1 MPRDHR
7 QIIQQQLATAM
18 AAAFKSV
25 GSPGLDAKRDGLR
38 QAMEDLDALHA
49 AYHEALVDQAH
60 SARVKQIAEDFT
72 GLERMLR
79 SLKGQTLTEAQ
90 QEAVRTRIKT
100 WHYESRRWIQDL
112 PLQPCLHH
120 LPALGG
126 ASPADRKAKVKQL
139 WLQAGGAWFAPAP
152 LAPRDRKAGTPRRFL
167 LRQQPRPVVL
177 EPMGPGE
184 NPEPWEAPSRWVCRP
199 EPLLELLALAREA
212 LEVEVGGPN
221 LGGHASFEER
231 RRRSSLKDAF
241 AFTCVRIYERAVGP
255 KTARQ
260 GDALRRDL
268 NETSFDHFVALV
280 HRWVA
285 GPDAPPE
292 WEPGLQP
299 IRKAIATQRAWQKLL
314 KAAKCP
320 DEDAFNALP
329 LEVQQA
335 AVRKLPEKVRL
346 HLTPPAPPLI

>member
-1 MPRDHR
+1 MDQRR
-7 QIIQQQLATAM
+7 LIQQHLENAQTYLLRSDGSSRQETERMAIEEAM
-18 AAAFKSV
+18 SDLEA
-25 GSPGLDAKRDGLR
+25 LR
-38 QAMEDLDALHA
+38 V
-49 AYHEALVDQAH
+49 AYHEALSDQVH
-60 SARVKQIAEDFT
+60 SVRVKQIEEDFT
-72 GLERMLR
+72 GLEEMLR
-79 SLKGQTLTEAQ
+79 SFGGKPPTEGQ
-90 QEAVRTRIKT
+90 QEAVRTRIRA

-112 PLQPCLHH
+112 PLQPCLRK
-120 LPALGG
+120 LPALG
-126 ASPADRKAKVKQL
+126 STSSADRKTRAEQL
-139 WLQAGGAWFAPAP
+139 WLQAGGAWFAPVP
-152 LAPRDRKAGTPRRFL
+152 LAPRDRKAGTPRRFF
-167 LRQQPRPVVL
+167 LREQSRPVVL

-184 NPEPWEAPSRWVCRP
+184 SPEPWEATSRWMCRP
-199 EPLLELLALAREA
+199 EPLLELLTLAREA
-212 LEVEVGGPN
+212 LELEIGGPN

-241 AFTCVRIYERAVGP
+241 AFSCVRIYEKAVGP

-260 GDALRRDL
+260 GEALRRDL
-268 NETSFDHFVALV
+268 NKRSFDHFVALV

-320 DEDAFNALP
+320 DEDVFNALP

-346 HLTPPAPPLI
+346 SLTPPAPPLI